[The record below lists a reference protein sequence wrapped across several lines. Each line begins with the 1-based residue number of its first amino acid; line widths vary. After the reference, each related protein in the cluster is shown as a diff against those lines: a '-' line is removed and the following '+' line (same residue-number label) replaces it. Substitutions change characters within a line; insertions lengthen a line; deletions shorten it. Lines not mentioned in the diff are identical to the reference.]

1 MLSKSVSAE
10 ITRIVSI
17 TTFAGAL
24 LSAARIAE
32 ELARRFPGDGSA
44 DQILDAFVR
53 AAVRRDDARLA
64 SKSDCVCTDD
74 SAADALIIGRLAS

>member
-24 LSAARIAE
+24 LSAGRIAE
-32 ELARRFPGDGSA
+32 ELARRFPGKESP
-44 DQILDAFVR
+44 DQILDAFVS
-53 AAVRRDDARLA
+53 AALRRDETRLA
-64 SKSDCVCTDD
+64 SS
-74 SAADALIIGRLAS
+74 GRLARVY